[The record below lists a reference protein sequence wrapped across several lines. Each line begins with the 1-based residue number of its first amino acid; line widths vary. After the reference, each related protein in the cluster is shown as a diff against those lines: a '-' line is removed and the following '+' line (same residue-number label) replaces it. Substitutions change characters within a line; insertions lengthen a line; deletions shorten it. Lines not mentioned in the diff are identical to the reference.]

1 MRSRKKASKNH
12 LDISKA
18 SSAPPQEQGCYEG
31 ERLARLLKL
40 IQREIESA
48 RLLDGNSLPEKLWFK
63 QRFSIGVNDVTRV
76 LERMAPCAQ
85 VGSSPQPSSISANL
99 KAPSVQLQA
108 VLLASDC
115 NPRWLTKH
123 LPSLASSRRVPLIFV
138 KDKKGGSLRLGELVR
153 LKTAI
158 AIGVKAKGNAINQ
171 LLEKILDGDEINR
184 GANCMNT
191 IAMPDAPCQ

>member
-1 MRSRKKASKNH
+1 MPEQKESFEKPRRYLKSK
-12 LDISKA
+12 LV
-18 SSAPPQEQGCYEG
+18 PPQEQDCYEG

-48 RLLDGNSLPEKLWFK
+48 RLLDGNSTPEKLWFK

-85 VGSSPQPSSISANL
+85 VGSSPQPHSISANL
-99 KAPSVQLQA
+99 KGPSVQLQA

-115 NPRWLTKH
+115 NPR
-123 LPSLASSRRVPLIFV
+123 
-138 KDKKGGSLRLGELVR
+138 

-158 AIGVKAKGNAINQ
+158 AIGVKVKGNAINQ

-184 GANCMNT
+184 GTNCLNT
-191 IAMPDAPCQ
+191 ISMPDAPCQ

>member
-1 MRSRKKASKNH
+1 MPSRKKASKNH
-12 LDISKA
+12 VDISKP
-18 SSAPPQEQGCYEG
+18 SSVHPQEQDCYEG
-31 ERLARLLKL
+31 ERLARLLQL

-48 RLLDGNSLPEKLWFK
+48 RLLDGNSTPQKLWFK

-85 VGSSPQPSSISANL
+85 VGSSPQPLSISANL
-99 KAPSVQLQA
+99 KGPSVQLQA

-138 KDKKGGSLRLGELVR
+138 KDKKGGSLRLGELFR

-158 AIGVKAKGNAINQ
+158 AIGVKVKGNAINQ
-171 LLEKILDGDEINR
+171 LLEKILDGDEINC
-184 GANCMNT
+184 GTNCLMHHVSE
-191 IAMPDAPCQ
+191 M